1 MLLKICSFLTGFF
14 DPLGFLKGADQDK
27 FDRYRSA
34 ELKHGRISMLAVLG
48 HIVTTKGDRFPG
60 ELSHGVPFS
69 SVKNGLAALENLPLD
84 AIVQIVG
91 TIGLLELGY
100 TAVEKDVAKASCES
114 FIGRTLF
121 LRGGLKKKQNIEI
134 SNGRLAM
141 IGIMGLFAHEKLNN
155 DPYVINALLGAPLAF
170 NE

>member
-1 MLLKICSFLTGFF
+1 
-14 DPLGFLKGADQDK
+14 
-27 FDRYRSA
+27 
-34 ELKHGRISMLAVLG
+34 MLAILG

-60 ELSHGVPFS
+60 ELAHGLPFA
-69 SVKNGLAALENLPLD
+69 SVKNGLAALESIPID
-84 AIVQIVG
+84 GYMHVVG

-100 TAVEKDVAKASCES
+100 TAVEKEMAQASCES

-121 LRGGLKKKQNIEI
+121 LRGGVLRKQNIEL

-141 IGIMGLFAHEKLNN
+141 IGIMGLFAHELLNN
-155 DPYVINALLGAPLAF
+155 DPYVINALLGVPVAF